1 MNYTLAVGSTVHQM
15 VSLISSAK
23 PLDVIIG
30 QPTTKSMN
38 KMMKQMAQM
47 VAPVKMT
54 TWGSQHGS
62 LALVLDDTDYK
73 SITKLTTQTTALV
86 T

>member
-54 TWGSQHGS
+54 T
-62 LALVLDDTDYK
+62 
-73 SITKLTTQTTALV
+73 
-86 T
+86 